1 MPFPLLAALAAVSA
15 GSGLGAG
22 VLQGRATRKANRKNR
37 KAIAYSNLI
46 NSLSPR
52 AQNVPNLRDPK
63 EGNLQKF
70 LEGLSQ
76 AASIGGSVIGAH
88 RADRL
93 QAAKIAGLEGADA
106 AVREA
111 MERSSGETSALG
123 AMPETAITGKAPTK
137 KIPLGYLSGFG
148 EQASKQASMG
158 REETLFDER
167 VPQNT
172 QYADAKLLAGAAEQ
186 RAGESERR
194 SSLLFGERVPERE
207 SFEANKLLQ
216 REDLGVKR
224 LAVQADEATNMAEV
238 VNQISRTQKLADLV
252 SQNPA
257 AFENLGDKDRAE
269 VMLRLTPEVLSQ
281 ISGKPLSPVDARQ
294 ITESKVALKALDF
307 YKMEFTS
314 AGPEGLDLIGPVES
328 RTNLPSGNSAAMVA
342 KLELLQSDLALAI
355 RSMRESGVM
364 TDEDF
369 ERNLKLIP
377 SPSGFYPKEFIK
389 FEALRGRLAATI
401 SGRIE
406 SFSAQRFNVSGF
418 TEDDG
423 GDDEELLE
431 LVKRAEEGDLSAKLK
446 LRELGYE

>member
-1 MPFPLLAALAAVSA
+1 
-15 GSGLGAG
+15 
-22 VLQGRATRKANRKNR
+22 
-37 KAIAYSNLI
+37 
-46 NSLSPR
+46 
-52 AQNVPNLRDPK
+52 
-63 EGNLQKF
+63 
-70 LEGLSQ
+70 
-76 AASIGGSVIGAH
+76 
-88 RADRL
+88 
-93 QAAKIAGLEGADA
+93 
-106 AVREA
+106 
-111 MERSSGETSALG
+111 
-123 AMPETAITGKAPTK
+123 MPETVVSAKAPAK
-137 KIPLGYLSGFG
+137 KLPLGYLSGFG

-158 REETLFDER
+158 REETLFSER

-172 QYADAKLLAGAAEQ
+172 QYADAKLLTGAAEQ
-186 RAGESERR
+186 RAEEAERR

>member
-52 AQNVPNLRDPK
+52 AQNVLNLRDPK

-93 QAAKIAGLEGADA
+93 QGAQIAGLEGADA

-111 MERSSGETSALG
+111 MQRKAVGSGLEGSLSV
-123 AMPETAITGKAPTK
+123 MPETVVSAKAPAK
-137 KIPLGYLSGFG
+137 KLPLGYLSGFG

-158 REETLFDER
+158 REETLFSER

-186 RAGESERR
+186 RANEAERR

-216 REDLGVKR
+216 RDELGVKR

-314 AGPEGLDLIGPVES
+314 AGPEGLDLIGPV
-328 RTNLPSGNSAAMVA
+328 V
-342 KLELLQSDLALAI
+342 
-355 RSMRESGVM
+355 V
-364 TDEDF
+364 
-369 ERNLKLIP
+369 
-377 SPSGFYPKEFIK
+377 
-389 FEALRGRLAATI
+389 
-401 SGRIE
+401 
-406 SFSAQRFNVSGF
+406 
-418 TEDDG
+418 
-423 GDDEELLE
+423 
-431 LVKRAEEGDLSAKLK
+431 
-446 LRELGYE
+446 

>member
-207 SFEANKLLQ
+207 AFEANKLLQ
-216 REDLGVKR
+216 RDELGVKR
-224 LAVQADEATNMAEV
+224 LAVQSDMTEV
-238 VNQISRTQKLADLV
+238 IAQITRTQNLADLV

-257 AFENLGDKDRAE
+257 SFENLGDKDRAE

-281 ISGKPLSPVDARQ
+281 VSGKPLSPVDARQ

-307 YKMEFTS
+307 YKMEFAS
-314 AGPEGLDLIGPVES
+314 AGPEGLDIIGPVES
-328 RTNLPSGNSAAMVA
+328 RTNLPSGNSAAAVT

-389 FEALRGRLAATI
+389 FEALRGRLVATI

-406 SFSAQRFNVSGF
+406 SFGAQRFNVSGLS
-418 TEDDG
+418 DD
-423 GDDEELLE
+423 DEDEELLE
-431 LVKRAEEGDLSAKLK
+431 LVKQAEEGNLSAKLK